1 MEQLINQE
9 INPLKLLFQSNGV
22 HDGLPEKITDF
33 LPAIVYVYDADSRKL
48 KYINNKITDL
58 LGYSYNDVQ
67 TWDND
72 LMGMVHKDDQENV
85 KRELQKFSTLED
97 NESHSYNS
105 RLTQKTGSWKY
116 FRTMGTVLNR
126 DAKGRAASVLF
137 IAQDITE
144 EVEAGTRFKRIDEL
158 FNDTQELLRFGVW
171 EWIVP
176 ENKITWSNGLYK
188 ILGYDPKTE
197 KDSLHITPEF
207 YLQHVL
213 DADRE
218 KVLYNRKDHLIHHE
232 YDLYY
237 KVHDRNGRV
246 KDVREKAKVFR
257 NEKDELLRVIGST
270 TDITEQSQLYRDLAS
285 YKAMKQE
292 NEEFLGYGTWE
303 VDARTG
309 VFFWSDGMYRLFGY
323 NPETDKNKITVSE
336 ALYQKHM
343 VEEDFEKSKSFINDV
358 VAGMERPENFV
369 SEYEIKTN
377 DGNIKRIE
385 TSGKLFYD
393 NSGQWVKTIGTSRDI
408 TRLRQYQ
415 ESLEE
420 KIKDL
425 DRSNK
430 ELEEFAYVASHDMN
444 EPLRKIT
451 TFIERLE
458 NKYKPELGEEGK
470 LYLTRISASVE
481 NMRHLIDTLLEF
493 SRTARSNQ
501 PFSQVDLNGIVKE
514 VQTDLELKIEE
525 TSATLHSDVLPVI
538 EAIPSQM
545 KQLFDNLLN
554 NSFKFRK
561 TDIHPVITI
570 RCLRLSRRQKEQHHL
585 DANNTWFRI
594 DFSDNGI
601 GFEPEY
607 NKRIFQIFQR
617 LHGKTEYPGSGIGLA
632 ICKKI
637 IDQHKGLIYATGEP
651 DNGATFTLIL
661 PEHQL

>member
-9 INPLKLLFQSNGV
+9 INPLKLLFQSNSGN
-22 HDGLPEKITDF
+22 DGLPDKITDF
-33 LPAIVYVYDADSRKL
+33 FPAIVYIYDADTHKL
-48 KYINNKITDL
+48 KYINSKLTEL
-58 LGYSYNDVQ
+58 LGYSFNDVL
-67 TWDND
+67 TWDSD
-72 LMGMVHKDDQENV
+72 LMSIVHKDDQENV
-85 KRELQKFSTLED
+85 NKELQKFNALKD
-97 NESHSYNS
+97 NESYSYTS
-105 RLTQKTGSWKY
+105 RLIQKTGTWKY

-126 DAKGRAASVLF
+126 DARGRAASILF
-137 IAQDITE
+137 IAQDVTE
-144 EVEAGTRFKRIDEL
+144 EVETGNQFKRIDEL
-158 FNDTQELLRFGVW
+158 FNDTQELLKFGVW
-171 EWIVP
+171 EWSVP
-176 ENKITWSNGLYK
+176 ENRITWSNGLYR
-188 ILGYDPKTE
+188 ILGYDPKSE
-197 KDSLHITPEF
+197 KDKLNITPDF

-213 DADRE
+213 ESDRD

-237 KVHDRNGRV
+237 KIHDRNGRV

-257 NEKDELLRVIGST
+257 NDKDELLRVVGST
-270 TDITEQSQLYRDLAS
+270 IDITEQSQLYRDLAS

-292 NEEFLGYGTWE
+292 NEEYLDYGTWE
-303 VDARTG
+303 VEARTG
-309 VFFWSDGMYRLFGY
+309 NFFWSDGMYRLFGY
-323 NPETDKNKITVSE
+323 DPDTDKNKVIVNE

-343 VEEDFEKSKSFINDV
+343 NEEHYEKSRSFLDDV
-358 VAGMERPENFV
+358 IAKKEKPENFV
-369 SEYEIKTN
+369 AEYEIKTN
-377 DGNIKRIE
+377 DGSLKRIE

-393 NSGQWVKTIGTSRDI
+393 SEGNWIKTIGTTRDI
-408 TRLRQYQ
+408 TRLHLYQ
-415 ESLEE
+415 SNLEE

-458 NKYKPELGEEGK
+458 SKYKNELGADGK
-470 LYLTRISASVE
+470 LYLTRIAASVE

-501 PFSQVDLNGIVKE
+501 PFTAVDLNSILKE

-525 TSATLHSDVLPVI
+525 TVSAIHTDALPVI

-554 NSFKFRK
+554 NSIKFRK
-561 TDIHPVITI
+561 PDSHPNITI

-585 DANNTWFRI
+585 DTGNTWFRI
-594 DFSDNGI
+594 DFADNGI

-607 NKRIFQIFQR
+607 RERIFQIFQR

-651 DNGATFTLIL
+651 DNGATFTIIL
-661 PEHQL
+661 PEHQ

>member
-9 INPLKLLFQSNGV
+9 INPLKLLFQSNSA
-22 HDGLPEKITDF
+22 HDGLPDKITDF
-33 LPAIVYVYDADSRKL
+33 FPAIVYVYDGDTRKL
-48 KYINNKITDL
+48 KYINNKVTDI
-58 LGYSYNDVQ
+58 LGYSMNDVN

-72 LMGMVHKDDQENV
+72 LMSIVHKDDLEDV
-85 KRELQKFSTLED
+85 KKELQKFYALKD
-97 NESHSYNS
+97 DESYSYNS
-105 RLTQKTGSWKY
+105 RLTLKTGSWKY

-126 DAKGRAASVLF
+126 DPRGGAASILF

-144 EVEAGTRFKRIDEL
+144 EIETGNQFKRIDEL
-158 FNDTQELLRFGVW
+158 FNDTQELLKFGVW
-171 EWIVP
+171 EWCVP
-176 ENKITWSNGLYK
+176 ENRITWSNGLYK
-188 ILGYDPKTE
+188 ILGYDPKLE
-197 KDSLHITPEF
+197 KDTLNITPGF
-207 YLQHVL
+207 YLQHVM
-213 DADRE
+213 DPDRE

-237 KVHDRNGRV
+237 KIRDRNGRV

-257 NEKDELLRVIGST
+257 NDKDELLRVIGST
-270 TDITEQSQLYRDLAS
+270 IDVTEQSQLYRDLAA

-292 NEEFLGYGTWE
+292 NEEYLAYGTWE

-309 VFFWSDGMYRLFGY
+309 SFFWSDGMYRLFGY
-323 NPETDKNKITVSE
+323 DPETEKNRIVVNE

-343 VEEDFEKSKSFINDV
+343 DEAHFEKSREFLDDIV
-358 VAGMERPENFV
+358 TQRQHPENFV
-369 SEYEIKTN
+369 TEYEIRAN
-377 DGNIKRIE
+377 DGTIKRIE

-393 NSGQWVKTIGTSRDI
+393 DTGKWIKTIGTSRDI
-408 TRLRQYQ
+408 TRLRLYQ
-415 ESLEE
+415 SSLEE

-458 NKYKPELGEEGK
+458 NKYMSELGDDGK
-470 LYLTRISASVE
+470 LYLNRITASVE

-501 PFSQVDLNGIVKE
+501 PFLQVDLNGILKE
-514 VQTDLELKIEE
+514 VQTDLELNIEE
-525 TSATLHSDVLPVI
+525 TATTLQADALPAI

-554 NSFKFRK
+554 NSIKFRK
-561 TDIHPVITI
+561 SDVHPVITI
-570 RCLRLSRRQKEQHHL
+570 RCLRLSRRQKEQYNL
-585 DANNTWFRI
+585 DTANTWYKI

-607 NKRIFQIFQR
+607 NQRIFQIFQR

-651 DNGATFTLIL
+651 DNGATFTILL
-661 PEHQL
+661 PEHQ

>member
-9 INPLKLLFQSNGV
+9 INPLKLLFQSNSDN
-22 HDGLPEKITDF
+22 DGLPDKITDF
-33 LPAIVYVYDADSRKL
+33 FPAIVYIYDADAKKL
-48 KYINNKITDL
+48 KYINRKVTDL
-58 LGYSYNDVQ
+58 LGYSITDMQ
-67 TWDND
+67 SWDND
-72 LMGMVHKDDQENV
+72 LMSIVHKDDLENV
-85 KRELQKFSTLED
+85 KSELQKFYALQD
-97 NESHSYNS
+97 DESYSYNS
-105 RLTQKTGSWKY
+105 RLTHKTGNWKY

-126 DAKGRAASVLF
+126 DPKGGASSILF

-144 EVEAGTRFKRIDEL
+144 EIETGNQFKRIDEL
-158 FNDTQELLRFGVW
+158 FNDTQDLLKFGVW
-171 EWIVP
+171 EWSVA
-176 ENKITWSNGLYK
+176 EDRLTWSNGLYR
-188 ILGYDPKTE
+188 ILGYDPKSE
-197 KDSLHITPEF
+197 KENLHITPEF
-207 YLQHVL
+207 YLQHVI
-213 DADRE
+213 DADRD

-237 KVHDRNGRV
+237 KIHDRNGRV
-246 KDVREKAKVFR
+246 KDVREKAKVIR
-257 NEKDELLRVIGST
+257 NDKNELLRVIGST
-270 TDITEQSQLYRDLAS
+270 IDVTEQSKLYRDLAA

-292 NEEFLGYGTWE
+292 NEEFLDYGTWE
-303 VDARTG
+303 FDARTG
-309 VFFWSDGMYRLFGY
+309 NYFWSDGMYRLYGY
-323 NPETDKNKITVSE
+323 NPETDKNKIDVNE

-343 VEEDFEKSKSFINDV
+343 DEEHFEKSKSFTDDIIDQK
-358 VAGMERPENFV
+358 EKPENFV
-369 SEYEIKTN
+369 SEYQIKAN
-377 DGNIKRIE
+377 DGSIKRIE

-393 NSGQWVKTIGTSRDI
+393 IDGKWLKTIGTSRDI
-408 TRLRQYQ
+408 TRLRLYQ
-415 ESLEE
+415 SSLEE

-458 NKYKPELGEEGK
+458 SKYKAELGADGK

-501 PFSQVDLNGIVKE
+501 PFLQVDLNMTLKE

-525 TSATLHSDVLPVI
+525 TATTIHLETLPVI

-554 NSFKFRK
+554 NSIKFRK
-561 TDIHPVITI
+561 PNVPTIINI
-570 RCLRLSRRQKEQHHL
+570 RCLRLSRRQKEHHQL
-585 DANNTWFRI
+585 DTGNTWFKI
-594 DFSDNGI
+594 DFTDNGI
-601 GFEPEY
+601 GFEPEF
-607 NKRIFQIFQR
+607 NERIFQIFQR

-637 IDQHKGLIYATGEP
+637 IDQHKGIIYATGES
-651 DNGATFTLIL
+651 DNGATFTIIL
-661 PEHQL
+661 PEHQ

>member
-9 INPLKLLFQSNGV
+9 INPLKLLFQSNSV
-22 HDGLPEKITDF
+22 HDGLPEKITDLF
-33 LPAIVYVYDADSRKL
+33 PAIVYVYDPDSNKL
-48 KYINNKITDL
+48 RYINNKLTDI
-58 LGYSYNDVQ
+58 LGYSFNDIQ

-72 LMGMVHKDDQENV
+72 LMCMVHKDDQENV
-85 KRELQKFSTLED
+85 KKELLKYHALKD
-97 NESHSYNS
+97 DESYSYNS
-105 RLTQKTGSWKY
+105 RLTQKAGTWKY

-126 DAKGRAASVLF
+126 DTMGRAASILF
-137 IAQDITE
+137 IAQDISE
-144 EVEAGTRFKRIDEL
+144 EVETGNQFKRIEEL
-158 FNDTQELLRFGVW
+158 FNDTQELLKFGVW
-171 EWIVP
+171 EWSVP
-176 ENKITWSNGLYK
+176 DNKISWSNGLYK
-188 ILGYDPKTE
+188 IFGYDPKLE
-197 KDSLHITPEF
+197 KDTLHITPEF
-207 YLQHVL
+207 YLQHVM

-237 KVHDRNGRV
+237 KVQDRNGRI

-257 NEKDELLRVIGST
+257 NDKDELLRVIGST
-270 TDITEQSQLYRDLAS
+270 TDITEQSQLYRDLAA

-292 NEEFLGYGTWE
+292 NEEFLDYGTWE
-303 VDARTG
+303 ADARTG
-309 VFFWSDGMYRLFGY
+309 FIFWSDGMYRLFGY
-323 NPETDKNKITVSE
+323 HPETDKNKITVNE

-343 VEEDFEKSKSFINDV
+343 NEDDYDRSRSFLDTVID
-358 VAGMERPENFV
+358 GTQHPENFV
-369 SEYEIKTN
+369 TEYEIKAN
-377 DGNIKRIE
+377 DGSIKKIE

-393 NSGQWVKTIGTSRDI
+393 STGKWIKTIGTSRDI

-415 ESLEE
+415 SGLEE

-458 NKYKPELGEEGK
+458 NKYKPELGEEGR

-501 PFSQVDLNGIVKE
+501 PFMQVDLNSVIKE

-525 TSATLHSDVLPVI
+525 TSATLYIDALPTI

-554 NSFKFRK
+554 NSIKFRK
-561 TDIHPVITI
+561 TNTHPILNI
-570 RCLRLSRRQKEQHHL
+570 RCLRLSRKQKEQHHL
-585 DANNTWFRI
+585 DAGNTWFRI
-594 DFSDNGI
+594 DFTDNGI

-607 NKRIFQIFQR
+607 NQRIFQIFQR

-637 IDQHKGLIYATGEP
+637 TDQHKGLIYATGEP
-651 DNGATFTLIL
+651 DNGATFTIIL
-661 PEHQL
+661 PEHQ

>member
-9 INPLKLLFQSNGV
+9 INPLKLLFQSISDN
-22 HDGLPEKITDF
+22 DGLPDKITDF
-33 LPAIVYVYDADSRKL
+33 FPAIIYIYDADARKL
-48 KYINNKITDL
+48 KYINRKLTDL
-58 LGYSYNDVQ
+58 LGYTYNDVQ

-72 LMGMVHKDDQENV
+72 LMSIVHKDDLENV
-85 KRELQKFSTLED
+85 QKELQKFYALKD
-97 NESHSYNS
+97 NESYSYNS
-105 RLTQKTGSWKY
+105 RLTHKTGNWKY

-126 DAKGRAASVLF
+126 DPKGSAASILF

-144 EVEAGTRFKRIDEL
+144 EVETGNQYKRIDEL
-158 FNDTQELLRFGVW
+158 FNDTQELLKFGVW
-171 EWIVP
+171 EWSVAD
-176 ENKITWSNGLYK
+176 NKISWSNGLYR
-188 ILGYDPKTE
+188 ILGYDPKSE
-197 KDSLHITPEF
+197 KENLHITPEF
-207 YLQHVL
+207 YLQHVI
-213 DADRE
+213 DADRD
-218 KVLYNRKDHLIHHE
+218 KVLYSRKDHLIHHE

-237 KVHDRNGRV
+237 KIHDRNGRV
-246 KDVREKAKVFR
+246 KDVREKAKVIR

-270 TDITEQSQLYRDLAS
+270 IDITEQSKLYRDLAA

-292 NEEFLGYGTWE
+292 NEEFLDYGTWE
-303 VDARTG
+303 FDARTG
-309 VFFWSDGMYRLFGY
+309 NYFWSDGMYRLYGY
-323 NPETDKNKITVSE
+323 NPETDKNKIDVNE

-343 VEEDFEKSKSFINDV
+343 DEEHFEKSKSFTEAII
-358 VAGMERPENFV
+358 AQKEKPENYV
-369 SEYEIKTN
+369 SEYEIKAH
-377 DGNIKRIE
+377 DGSVKRIE

-393 NSGQWVKTIGTSRDI
+393 ADGKWLKTIGTSRDI
-408 TRLRQYQ
+408 TRLRLYQ
-415 ESLEE
+415 SSLEE

-458 NKYKPELGEEGK
+458 NKYKAELGEDGK

-501 PFSQVDLNGIVKE
+501 PFLQVDLNKTLKE

-525 TSATLHSDVLPVI
+525 TAATIHLETLPVI

-554 NSFKFRK
+554 NSIKFRK
-561 TDIHPVITI
+561 PDVHPIINI

-585 DANNTWFRI
+585 DTGNTWFKI
-594 DFSDNGI
+594 DYTDNGI
-601 GFEPEY
+601 GFEPEF
-607 NKRIFQIFQR
+607 NERIFQIFQR

-637 IDQHKGLIYATGEP
+637 TDQHKGLMYATGEP
-651 DNGATFTLIL
+651 DNGATFTIIL
-661 PEHQL
+661 PEHQ

>member
-9 INPLKLLFQSNGV
+9 INPLKLLFQSNSDN
-22 HDGLPEKITDF
+22 DGFPDKITDF
-33 LPAIVYVYDADSRKL
+33 FPAIIYIFDADAKKL
-48 KYINNKITDL
+48 KYINRKVTDL
-58 LGYSYNDVQ
+58 LGYTFNDVQ

-72 LMGMVHKDDQENV
+72 LMSIVHKDDLENV
-85 KRELQKFSTLED
+85 KNELQKFYALQD
-97 NESHSYNS
+97 DESYSYNA
-105 RLTQKTGSWKY
+105 RLTHKTGNWKY

-126 DAKGRAASVLF
+126 DTKGGASSILF

-144 EVEAGTRFKRIDEL
+144 EVETGNQFKRIDEL
-158 FNDTQELLRFGVW
+158 FNDTQELLKFGVW
-171 EWIVP
+171 EWSVAD
-176 ENKITWSNGLYK
+176 NKISWSNGLYR
-188 ILGYDPKTE
+188 ILGYDPKSE
-197 KDSLHITPEF
+197 KDNLHITPEF
-207 YLQHVL
+207 YLQHVI
-213 DADRE
+213 DADRD

-237 KVHDRNGRV
+237 KIHDRNGRV
-246 KDVREKAKVFR
+246 KDVREKAKVIR
-257 NEKDELLRVIGST
+257 NDKNELLRVIGST
-270 TDITEQSQLYRDLAS
+270 IDITEQSKLYRDLAA

-292 NEEFLGYGTWE
+292 NEQFLDYGTWE
-303 VDARTG
+303 YDARMANY
-309 VFFWSDGMYRLFGY
+309 FWSDGMYRLYGY
-323 NPETDKNKITVSE
+323 NPETDKNKVVVNE

-343 VEEDFEKSKSFINDV
+343 DEEHFEKSKAFTEAII
-358 VAGMERPENFV
+358 AQKEKPENFV
-369 SEYEIKTN
+369 TEYQIKTN
-377 DGNIKRIE
+377 DGSLKQIE

-393 NSGQWVKTIGTSRDI
+393 NEGKWLKTIGTSRDI
-408 TRLRQYQ
+408 TRLRLYQ
-415 ESLEE
+415 SSLEE

-458 NKYKPELGEEGK
+458 TKYRSELGADGK

-501 PFSQVDLNGIVKE
+501 PFLQVDLNKILKE

-525 TSATLHSDVLPVI
+525 TVTTIHTEVLPVI

-554 NSFKFRK
+554 NSIKFRK
-561 TDIHPVITI
+561 PNVDPVINI

-585 DANNTWFRI
+585 DTGNTWFKI
-594 DFSDNGI
+594 DFTDNGI
-601 GFEPEY
+601 GFEPEF
-607 NKRIFQIFQR
+607 NARIFQIFQR

-637 IDQHKGLIYATGEP
+637 IDQHKGLIYATGES
-651 DNGATFTLIL
+651 DNGATFTIIL
-661 PEHQL
+661 PEHQ

>member
-9 INPLKLLFQSNGV
+9 INPLKLLFQSNSYN
-22 HDGLPEKITDF
+22 DGLPDKITDF
-33 LPAIVYVYDADSRKL
+33 IPAIVYVYDVDTKKL
-48 KYINNKITDL
+48 KYINSKVTDL
-58 LGYSYNDVQ
+58 LGYTYNDVH
-67 TWDND
+67 TWDDN
-72 LMGMVHKDDQENV
+72 LLCIVHKDDLENV
-85 KRELQKFSTLED
+85 KKELTKFDALRDE
-97 NESHSYNS
+97 ESYSYDS
-105 RLTQKTGSWKY
+105 RLTHKSGSSKF

-126 DAKGRAASVLF
+126 DPKGRAATFLF
-137 IAQDITE
+137 IAQDITGE
-144 EVEAGTRFKRIDEL
+144 IETGNQFKRIDEL
-158 FNDTQELLRFGVW
+158 FNDTQELLKFGVW
-171 EWIVP
+171 EWSVP
-176 ENKITWSNGLYK
+176 DNKISWSNGLYK

-197 KDSLHITPEF
+197 KDKLHITPEF
-207 YLQHVL
+207 YLQHVVE
-213 DADRE
+213 ADRD
-218 KVLYNRKDHLIHHE
+218 KVLYNRKDHLAHHE

-237 KVHDRNGRV
+237 KIFDRNGRI

-257 NEKDELLRVIGST
+257 NDKDELLRVIGST
-270 TDITEQSQLYRDLAS
+270 IDITEQSQLYRDLAA

-292 NEEFLGYGTWE
+292 NEEFLDYGTWE
-303 VDARTG
+303 VDARNG
-309 VFFWSDGMYRLFGY
+309 HFFWSDGMYRLFGY
-323 NPETDKNKITVSE
+323 DPETDKNKIVVNE

-343 VEEDFEKSKSFINDV
+343 NEEHFERSRSFLDAII
-358 VAGMERPENFV
+358 AKKETPENFV
-369 SEYEIKTN
+369 AEYEIKTN
-377 DGNIKRIE
+377 DGSIKKIE

-393 NSGQWVKTIGTSRDI
+393 NEGQWIKTIGTSRDI
-408 TRLRQYQ
+408 TRLRLYQ
-415 ESLEE
+415 SNLEE

-458 NKYKPELGEEGK
+458 SKYKSELGADGK

-493 SRTARSNQ
+493 SRTTRSNQ
-501 PFSQVDLNGIVKE
+501 PFVQVNLNGILKE

-525 TSATLHSDVLPVI
+525 TASTVHMDDLPVI

-554 NSFKFRK
+554 NSIKFRK
-561 TDIHPVITI
+561 PDTLPNINI

-585 DANNTWFRI
+585 DTTNNWFKI
-594 DFSDNGI
+594 EFADNGI

-607 NKRIFQIFQR
+607 KDRIFQIFQR

-651 DNGATFTLIL
+651 DNGATFTIIL
-661 PEHQL
+661 PEHQ